1 MKIEIVWTTDDVF
14 SRAEDL
20 GYTLTDKQAEQVL
33 MLAKSNHDATI
44 GINWDVIDNYI
55 NEIL

>member
-20 GYTLTDKQAEQVL
+20 GYTLTDKQAKQVL

-44 GINWDVIDNYI
+44 GINWDVIDAYI

>member
-1 MKIEIVWTTDDVF
+1 MKIEITTEDVF

-20 GYTLTDKQAEQVL
+20 GYTLTDRQAEQVL
-33 MLAKSNHDATI
+33 MLAKSNHDASI
-44 GINWDVIDNYI
+44 GINWDVIDTYI